1 MGNRV
6 APPSRPSSY
15 PQVTGQ
21 STSPKQG
28 GPNGLRGEERA
39 HLSCS
44 RDTSGRGSKDTHH
57 QDRSVRRDVAV
68 ARGLLGP
75 RAQTSPGSRKGR
87 STSRDEPAPGPTRQ
101 WAQGHAVARAA
112 AACPPPPGGLHI
124 ELLIPTPNGGTAR
137 RVGVARRRRSRFG
150 GWYAAAVGP
159 VHTPIQSPR
168 RRLGEHG
175 GPRALAWLRS
185 ARLGLAGA
193 AYVASPPCH
202 SASANQTGT
211 DQREQKQAS
220 SSRR

>member
-6 APPSRPSSY
+6 APTSRPSSY

-28 GPNGLRGEERA
+28 GPNGLRGEERGPTCHA
-39 HLSCS
+39 AETRVDVDPRTLIII
-44 RDTSGRGSKDTHH
+44 
-57 QDRSVRRDVAV
+57 RSVRRDVAV

-124 ELLIPTPNGGTAR
+124 ELLIPTPNGT
-137 RVGVARRRRSRFG
+137 ARRRRSPAPVAVRRLVRG
-150 GWYAAAVGP
+150 RRRAGPHADTIAAATTWGAWR
-159 VHTPIQSPR
+159 TKS
-168 RRLGEHG
+168 
-175 GPRALAWLRS
+175 LARS
-185 ARLGLAGA
+185 AWTGRA
-193 AYVASPPCH
+193 AYVAS
-202 SASANQTGT
+202 S
-211 DQREQKQAS
+211 
-220 SSRR
+220 

>member
-6 APPSRPSSY
+6 APTSRPSSY

-28 GPNGLRGEERA
+28 GPNGLRGEERGPTCHA
-39 HLSCS
+39 AETRVDVDPRTLIII
-44 RDTSGRGSKDTHH
+44 
-57 QDRSVRRDVAV
+57 RSVRRDVAV

-75 RAQTSPGSRKGR
+75 RAQTSPGSRKDR

-185 ARLGLAGA
+185 APLGSDSPGRLRGFPTL
-193 AYVASPPCH
+193 PFC
-202 SASANQTGT
+202 
-211 DQREQKQAS
+211 
-220 SSRR
+220 